1 MHAVTF
7 VLPLMLVFGAASSW
21 APAQQ
26 KRSNTPESFSANLH
40 VAGGSGGAGAAT
52 ITIDIQRYTPDAE
65 RTAVEEALKTGGFAA
80 FVAALKK
87 APAVGTVNFGSK
99 SWTIRWAREQPGGTV
114 RTITLVTDEPIFF
127 VGGGSADA
135 KPRAGY
141 DVALIQ
147 MQITGAGLGEGTM
160 AAAARVRP
168 GGETGVEVDDYAE
181 KPIKLITVV
190 RKFK

>member
-1 MHAVTF
+1 MQAVTF
-7 VLPLMLVFGAASSW
+7 VRPLVLVLGAASSP
-21 APAQQ
+21 APEQQ
-26 KRSNTPESFSANLH
+26 KRSNTPESFTANLH
-40 VAGGSGGAGAAT
+40 AAGGSGGAAAAT

-65 RTAVEEALKTGGFAA
+65 RAAVEEALKTGGFAG
-80 FVAALKK
+80 FLAALKK
-87 APAVGTVNFGSK
+87 APAVGTVNFGGK

-114 RTITLVTDEPIFF
+114 RTITLVTDTPIFF

-135 KPRAGY
+135 KPREGY

-147 MQITGAGLGEGTM
+147 MQVSGAGLGDGTM

-168 GGETGVEVDDYAE
+168 GGESGVQVDDYAE
-181 KPIKLITVV
+181 KPIKLVTVV